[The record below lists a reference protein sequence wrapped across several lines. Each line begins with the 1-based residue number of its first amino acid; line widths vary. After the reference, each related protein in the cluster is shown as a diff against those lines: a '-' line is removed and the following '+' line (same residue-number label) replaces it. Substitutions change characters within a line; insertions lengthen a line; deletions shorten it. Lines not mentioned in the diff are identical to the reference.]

1 MEDKI
6 IKITLCSD
14 TNSSSF
20 TRLHYH
26 LEKTVRKR
34 FISNLFFEKHLRNH
48 EWHVEKILNTVCVFL
63 SVSQVFFPL
72 FYCAEFRNH
81 KVAEY
86 RSNLD
91 PDPQHC
97 LTALLVVVV
106 RTTIVVVICNSCSW
120 EAANCLRSLPW

>member
-1 MEDKI
+1 MAREENSEYS
-6 IKITLCSD
+6 LC
-14 TNSSSF
+14 
-20 TRLHYH
+20 
-26 LEKTVRKR
+26 
-34 FISNLFFEKHLRNH
+34 
-48 EWHVEKILNTVCVFL
+48 ILPVKVK
-63 SVSQVFFPL
+63 SFFPFL
-72 FYCAEFRNH
+72 LCAGFRNH